1 MAIRTCE
8 ARAAVRATSAA
19 AARLP
24 NMKPLTC
31 VAVVVGLA
39 ASGILSGTARA
50 ATRFDAPLSVGAPA
64 AAMTDADVFF
74 SADGRAL
81 LTWNARVRL
90 TAPFEEPRGRTA
102 SVTAD
107 GAVTGGS
114 TLPDTLASPIAREY
128 PPERALVLRERVLAR
143 HDRLTRVRLSVAHV
157 RADASVGTGLLIA
170 TFTRQEAPRLAV
182 DEDGRAVLAWIEV
195 LPRRAGQ
202 RAQTFRLR
210 VSERLPGG
218 RFGAP
223 RTLEQAADGGV
234 LGTLATGMQ
243 SGRAVIAYSRTRVGA
258 HGRLVSRTVETRTR
272 TASRGWSRPQV
283 LTRAGFASHIST
295 AVALG
300 GRAYVVWRTQ
310 RGGIGN
316 LGRWWIRAAVLRRG
330 ADRFRSA
337 GELDRG
343 RSTEFAPGRLAVG
356 VSQTGQAT
364 AAWSAIYPLSANF
377 AAPVRVASTGAD
389 TRFGPFTQ
397 LAANGELGDLVAGTD
412 GKVLVAWGTTTSGLG
427 PAQGIAAAI
436 REPGSAAFA
445 DPVLIAAGEGIV
457 SPPTAALA
465 DVNTR
470 AAIVWSAQP
479 AGAPARLRLAQG
491 R

>member
-1 MAIRTCE
+1 
-8 ARAAVRATSAA
+8 
-19 AARLP
+19 
-24 NMKPLTC
+24 MKPPSC
-31 VAVVVGLA
+31 VVVLVGLA
-39 ASGILSGTARA
+39 ASGILTGTARA
-50 ATRFDAPLSVGAPA
+50 AALFAAPVSVGAPA

-74 SADGRAL
+74 SAGGQAL
-81 LTWNARVRL
+81 LTWNSRVRL
-90 TAPFEEPRGRTA
+90 TSPFQEPRGRTA
-102 SVTAD
+102 SVTVD
-107 GAVTGGS
+107 GVVTAGS
-114 TLPDTLASPIAREY
+114 TLPDTLVSPIVREY

-143 HDRLTRVRLSVAHV
+143 EDRLTRVRLYVAPV
-157 RADASVGTGLLIA
+157 RADASVGTGQLIA

-182 DEDGRAVLAWIEV
+182 DEDGRALLAWIEA

-202 RAQTFRLR
+202 RSQTFRLR

-218 RFGAP
+218 YFGAP
-223 RTLEQAADGGV
+223 RTLERAADGGA
-234 LGTLATGMQ
+234 LGSLATGMR

-272 TASRGWSRPQV
+272 NATRGWSRPQV
-283 LTRAGFASHIST
+283 LTRAGFASDIGV

-300 GRAYVVWRTQ
+300 GRAFVVWRTQ
-310 RGGIGN
+310 RGGLGN
-316 LGRWWIRAAVLRRG
+316 PGAWWIRAAVLRRG

-356 VSQTGQAT
+356 VSQAGQAT

-389 TRFGPFTQ
+389 TRFGQFAQ
-397 LAANGELGDLVAGTD
+397 LAANGELGDLVSGTD
-412 GKVLVAWGTTTSGLG
+412 GRVLVTWGTTTSGLG

-445 DPVLIAAGEGIV
+445 DPVLVAAGEGIV
-457 SPPTAALA
+457 SPPAAALG
-465 DVNTR
+465 DVNPR

-479 AGAPARLRLAQG
+479 AGAPARLRLAQE